1 MLTMAWHSWPVFLAR
16 HYLKE
21 TWDGMPG
28 PWPVKLLL
36 VVVCLAIP
44 GPQDEILLIL
54 ITQALRRRKLRSQ
67 S

>member
-1 MLTMAWHSWPVFLAR
+1 MDTVWHSWPVFLAR
-16 HYLKE
+16 TYLKE

-36 VVVCLAIP
+36 VAVCLAIP

-54 ITQALRRRKLRSQ
+54 VTQALRRRKLMKGS
-67 S
+67 